1 MKIAKFLLLLIAS
14 CIYILS
20 CSNDLDLNAPYK
32 TIPIVYGVLSNKD
45 TTHYIRIQKAY
56 NNPEGD
62 ATQFAQVID
71 SIYYKDE
78 DILVQLVDKNLKTW
92 TLRRVDG
99 NLEGYKR
106 ESGVFANSPN
116 YLYKIKGDSLRLDG
130 GEKVKLTII
139 DRKTNTVLG
148 SAETQISKSMRETTT
163 AIPSEINFL
172 TNLPNLTNTLNW
184 EFDPAT
190 VRFFNARMFLN
201 IDETDPADPN
211 KLISKKI
218 PWQLVADFDAASSF
232 VAGTRASIKYPTVEF
247 YKVIRDNLDPN
258 LNVKRYFRTIEV
270 EINGANNDLYQY
282 LNASTVNTGIT
293 SAEVIPNYSNI
304 KNGYGVFASRTKLTK
319 GNIKIKTETND
330 SLRFGSITKAYN
342 FQ

>member
-32 TIPIVYGVLSNKD
+32 NIPIVYGVLSNKD
-45 TTHYIRIQKAY
+45 TNHYIRIQKAY

-106 ESGVFANSPN
+106 ESGVFASSPN

-130 GEKVKLTII
+130 GE
-139 DRKTNTVLG
+139 NT
-148 SAETQISKSMRETTT
+148 
-163 AIPSEINFL
+163 
-172 TNLPNLTNTLNW
+172 
-184 EFDPAT
+184 
-190 VRFFNARMFLN
+190 
-201 IDETDPADPN
+201 
-211 KLISKKI
+211 
-218 PWQLVADFDAASSF
+218 
-232 VAGTRASIKYPTVEF
+232 
-247 YKVIRDNLDPN
+247 
-258 LNVKRYFRTIEV
+258 
-270 EINGANNDLYQY
+270 
-282 LNASTVNTGIT
+282 
-293 SAEVIPNYSNI
+293 
-304 KNGYGVFASRTKLTK
+304 
-319 GNIKIKTETND
+319 
-330 SLRFGSITKAYN
+330 
-342 FQ
+342 